1 MIVVTEIAARKV
13 LTSNGA
19 MLRSLMNERHDLLN
33 TLDSTAGQVVVCPS
47 PRVCV
52 CVWEGRCWEGGVSSY
67 KQIYKCVYTRNQV
80 VHLRRMCSSLQ
91 SKLLSAGVK
100 PAGPPMG
107 TMNLAEPGGDTH
119 DDSLQHAPSTQQ
131 QQQQHQGHPPS
142 QQPHVHHFSQQQY
155 SSDRHQAPPRN
166 EPQRGQEFSQYTQGA
181 GSFKFEGRGEALQ
194 QSSGQAHQSHS
205 QSLNSQ
211 PSAAMASPARMHAAR
226 FEQGAP
232 STSAGFSGF
241 GHSQHSPA
249 LVAFGQA
256 QNSPG
261 FGSLAGFGMP
271 SPMLHSNDGK
281 QSGPPSRPPQMR
293 YRTPATADD
302 REQQEDGN
310 SLAWMAPDFDLDELL

>member
-1 MIVVTEIAARKV
+1 
-13 LTSNGA
+13 
-19 MLRSLMNERHDLLN
+19 MNERHDLLN

-52 CVWEGRCWEGGVSSY
+52 YVGRCREGCHLTN
-67 KQIYKCVYTRNQV
+67 KFTCVCTRNQV

-100 PAGPPMG
+100 PAG
-107 TMNLAEPGGDTH
+107 TLNLADAGGDTH
-119 DDSLQHAPSTQQ
+119 DDPLQHAPSTQQ

-142 QQPHVHHFSQQQY
+142 QQPHVPHFSQQQY

-166 EPQRGQEFSQYTQGA
+166 APQRGQEFSQYTQGA
-181 GSFKFEGRGEALQ
+181 GSFKFEGRAEALH
-194 QSSGQAHQSHS
+194 QSSSQAHQSHS
-205 QSLNSQ
+205 QSLNTQ
-211 PSAAMASPARMHAAR
+211 PSAAMTSPPARMHAAR

-249 LVAFGQA
+249 LVAFGHA

-271 SPMLHSNDGK
+271 SPMLQSNDSK

-293 YRTPATADD
+293 YRTPAAGED